1 MGPLEQYKGEGC
13 HADIILL
20 QPDREEEAARHEL
33 ESAQRLLNSCLQPQS
48 SAAAVRRGSAV
59 QLLVERLQG
68 AYADIWQL
76 KLLQGLN
83 KLKVCSPIAHLGYLM
98 RSELQSTHYY
108 TGMGQGAP
116 GQAPAGGL
124 HQTYGRSIS
133 CKSWTHTHSVF
144 SCLLI

>member
-1 MGPLEQYKGEGC
+1 MTF
-13 HADIILL
+13 L

-59 QLLVERLQG
+59 QPLVERLQG

-83 KLKVCSPIAHLGYLM
+83 KLKVCSPKAHLVYLV
-98 RSELQSTHYY
+98 RS
-108 TGMGQGAP
+108 
-116 GQAPAGGL
+116 
-124 HQTYGRSIS
+124 
-133 CKSWTHTHSVF
+133 
-144 SCLLI
+144 